1 MKPLSL
7 ILGLLMLGHVVGRAG
22 AGQASGAA
30 QSGGASSDRK
40 YIVLPRASAIATAPF
55 SEAVLAGNT
64 LYVAGQIGVDLTA
77 QKMALTPEQ
86 EARNALDAMKKI
98 IESAGMTMDDLVS
111 VQVFCSDVANFD
123 AFNGVYRTYF
133 HGHYPARAFVG
144 SGKLLFNARYEVMGI
159 AVKRQNNIVR

>member
-7 ILGLLMLGHVVGRAG
+7 ILGLLMLGHVVAQPGG
-22 AGQASGAA
+22 GQSGSAA

-40 YIVLPRASAIATAPF
+40 YIVLPRPASITNAPF

-64 LYVAGQIGVDLTA
+64 LYVAGQIGLDPATGQPGA
-77 QKMALTPEQ
+77 TPEA
-86 EARNALDAMKKI
+86 EARFALDDIKKI
-98 IESAGMTMDDLVS
+98 IEAAGMTMDDLVS

-123 AFNGVYRTYF
+123 AFNGVYRGYF
-133 HGHYPARAFVG
+133 HGNYPARAFVG

-159 AVKRQNNIVR
+159 AVKRNK